1 MAATVEK
8 PVELKPVP
16 VSQLSSKVRR
26 DEVARY
32 IIEQIFTEKKLINRA
47 FCFASIN

>member
-1 MAATVEK
+1 MAANVDK

-26 DEVARY
+26 DVAR
-32 IIEQIFTEKKLINRA
+32 
-47 FCFASIN
+47 